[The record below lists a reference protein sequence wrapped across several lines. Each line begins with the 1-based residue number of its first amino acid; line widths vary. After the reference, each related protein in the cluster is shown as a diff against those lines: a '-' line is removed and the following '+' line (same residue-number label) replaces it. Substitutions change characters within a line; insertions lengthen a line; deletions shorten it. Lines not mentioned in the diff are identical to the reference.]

1 MTPAPEIARQ
11 TVSAANRVGRV
22 CLTRGNVGGSRHPGN
37 KTPETGL
44 AGGRRSRPRTRL
56 DAKFLETG
64 KIQGIFPKNG
74 SRGRN
79 PRGFIVAK
87 SAPCLTN
94 SLLTETGNA
103 ARTDQRKSGVDQRS
117 GRGISANLLRMGFY
131 RREGQARL
139 VKRRLSS
146 LVRGRLRQT
155 RRHQGRAAWSHGLD
169 SGSASER
176 SGRHG
181 RAAPTSREGR
191 LPRGRTGG
199 ARRPESG
206 GRISGVPAALKRT
219 VN

>member
-1 MTPAPEIARQ
+1 MSRTLTHREITPRRPDCLADDA
-11 TVSAANRVGRV
+11 VGRE
-22 CLTRGNVGGSRHPGN
+22 P
-37 KTPETGL
+37 
-44 AGGRRSRPRTRL
+44 

-64 KIQGIFPKNG
+64 NIQGIFPKNG

-79 PRGFIVAK
+79 PRGFILAK

-94 SLLTETGNA
+94 SLLTGTGNA
-103 ARTDQRKSGVDQRS
+103 SAPIRKSGVDQRS

-131 RREGQARL
+131 RREGQARP

-155 RRHQGRAAWSHGLD
+155 RRHQGRAAWSHGLG

-176 SGRHG
+176 LGRHG
-181 RAAPTSREGR
+181 AAPTSREGR

-199 ARRPESG
+199 LVDRRREFG
-206 GRISGVPAALKRT
+206 
-219 VN
+219 